1 MISICQ
7 ECFIFE
13 EENEKKYVGSSH
25 DEIAIL
31 NDIKSKKD
39 IEIIERDHHKMQIQ
53 LNSEKV
59 HIKIHGL
66 IPFSSEKKCMSILIE
81 YEGFYFVITKGA
93 DDIIQMKSIH

>member
-13 EENEKKYVGSSH
+13 EDNEKKYVGSSH

-39 IEIIERDHHKMQIQ
+39 IEIIERDYHKM
-53 LNSEKV
+53 
-59 HIKIHGL
+59 
-66 IPFSSEKKCMSILIE
+66 
-81 YEGFYFVITKGA
+81 
-93 DDIIQMKSIH
+93 